1 MTSTV
6 LITPSSHSPSRTAV
20 LHRLFGDHH
29 PWLLQR
35 LRLRLGCREDAADLA
50 AETFAH
56 VVAMPDPHAIREPR
70 ALLSTIGKRL
80 VFARWRRNDIERA
93 YLEVLA
99 TLPEAVAPS
108 PQEHWLVIEALLEID
123 RLLDGLSTKAR
134 TAFLYSQLDGRTY
147 ACIARELGVSVTR
160 VHQYVVQGLTACYLA
175 NS

>member
-1 MTSTV
+1 M
-6 LITPSSHSPSRTAV
+6 LLSSSSLPPSRNDA

-29 PWLLQR
+29 PWLVER

-50 AETFAH
+50 AETFAQ
-56 VVAMPDPHAIREPR
+56 VVAMPDPQAIREPR

-80 VFARWRRNDIERA
+80 IFARWRRNDIERA

-99 TLPEAVAPS
+99 HMPEAVAPS
-108 PQEHWLVIEALLEID
+108 PQEHWLVIEALMEID
-123 RLLDGLSTKAR
+123 RLLDRLSSKAR
-134 TAFLYSQLDGRTY
+134 AAFLYSQLDGRTY

-175 NS
+175 QP